1 MKKIIFQLV
10 FLLPFYCGAQV
21 VLSLQDVLDSALKN
35 NYDIRIAGNLA
46 RVGEINNHLGMAGA
60 LPTIGIN
67 AADNESF
74 TNVNQKLNSG
84 TEIKR
89 DLSRA
94 NVLTSGINGS
104 ITLFNGMKV
113 VATKQ
118 KLNYLQSQGEQNLNA
133 QIQNTLAAVMI
144 KYYDIIRQQE
154 YEKVIQQT
162 LEVSQKKLEIVN
174 ERKKAGMA
182 SDADMLQAQID
193 VNTSSQNLL
202 SQKLMVDQAKT
213 DLLDLLG
220 SRQYYTFTI
229 QDSILVDKNL
239 SPDSVFGFLIRNPLY
254 LSAIQQVKIS
264 EQAAKEISAQRFP
277 SMKLNAGYNF
287 NLTKN
292 EAGLTLFNQNYGPV
306 VGVSLYVPIFNGNIY
321 HIQHKSAKYN
331 TQNAKFERDK
341 LFNDLTATAVK
352 TGLSYKTTLQQIEK
366 QQDNKELSTRLV
378 NLTLEKFRLNQSTIL
393 DMKTAQASYESNAYL
408 LVNLQYAAK
417 VSEIELKRLMF
428 RLGERRKE

>member
-1 MKKIIFQLV
+1 MKKIIIQLV

-21 VLSLQDVLDSALKN
+21 LLSLQDVLDSALKY
-35 NYDIRIAGNLA
+35 NYDIQIAGNNA

-67 AADNESF
+67 ASDNESF

-89 DLSRA
+89 DLSRS
-94 NVLTSGINGS
+94 NVLTSGLNAG

-113 VATKQ
+113 IATKQ
-118 KLNYLQSQGEQNLNA
+118 KLNYLQNQGEQNLNA
-133 QIQNTLAAVMI
+133 QIQNTLAAVMV

-162 LEVSQKKLEIVN
+162 LEVSQKKLEIVH
-174 ERKKAGMA
+174 ERKTAGMA
-182 SDADMLQAQID
+182 SDADLLQAQID
-193 VNTSSQNLL
+193 VNISSQNLL
-202 SQKLMVDQAKT
+202 SQKLMVEQAKT

-220 SRQYYTFTI
+220 SKHYYTFTI
-229 QDSILVDKNL
+229 HDSIWVDKNL
-239 SPDSVFGFLIRNPLY
+239 SPDSVFGFLIKNPQY
-254 LSAIQQVKIS
+254 LSASQQVKIS

-277 SMKLNAGYNF
+277 SLKLNAGYNF

-321 HIQHKSAKYN
+321 NIQHKSAKFN

-341 LFNDLTATAVK
+341 LLSDLTATAIK
-352 TGLSYKTTLQQIEK
+352 TVLSYQTTLQQIEK
-366 QQDNKELSTRLV
+366 QQDNKELSTKLV

-393 DMKTAQASYESNAYL
+393 DIKTAQASYESNAFL
-408 LVNLQYAAK
+408 LVNLQYVAK
-417 VSEIELKRLMF
+417 VSEIEMKRLMY
-428 RLGERRKE
+428 RLGAKD